1 MPQHKKSTTPPPADN
16 DSRHSIDSNALQ
28 PVDENFL
35 QQVRVGAHLF
45 HYPRQGDANTSF
57 KKSPSAE
64 YTMYSVIDVP
74 TENDIVLTRSFDE
87 KEEKKSYTW
96 DDLLAGEWWY
106 NPEAPNHRS

>member
-1 MPQHKKSTTPPPADN
+1 MSTTKIEDQ
-16 DSRHSIDSNALQ
+16 ALQ
-28 PVDENFL
+28 PVDEGFL
-35 QQVRVGAHLF
+35 QRLQPGAHLF

-57 KKSPSAE
+57 RKSPSAE

-87 KEEKKSYTW
+87 KEEKRSYTR

-106 NPEAPNHRS
+106 NPEAPHRKK

>member
-1 MPQHKKSTTPPPADN
+1 MFT
-16 DSRHSIDSNALQ
+16 SIDSQALV

-35 QQVRVGAHLF
+35 QRILPGTHLF
-45 HYPRQGDANTSF
+45 HFPRQGDAKTSLS
-57 KKSPSAE
+57 KSPSAE

-87 KEEKKSYTW
+87 KEGKKLYTL

-106 NPEAPNHRS
+106 NPETLQRGK